1 MQALVGVAP
10 LTEYAVIG
18 FGALNVDRLFRVNK
32 IAAQEE
38 ESFVTEYQEFC
49 GGSAANTV
57 VGLARLG
64 LRVGYVGKV
73 AQDYEGQL
81 LLHNFER
88 EGVDLKGVVTADQGH
103 SGLVMGFVDR
113 EGERA
118 LYVAPGV
125 NNAIKLNEV
134 KVEYI
139 KQAEILHLSSFV
151 GERSFEAQSEVVNQL
166 PMNLKVTFDPGMLYA
181 KKGLEKLRPIIRR
194 VFAMFPNELEVQLLT
209 GEKWE
214 KGVETLVAEGVRIVA
229 VKLGKRGCYV
239 TDGSQN
245 HLLEPFTVK
254 VVDTTGA
261 GDAWNA
267 GFLFG
272 LLNNKSLE
280 DCGKLGNFVASRCI
294 TTRGARTGLPHVAEL
309 PTF

>member
-1 MQALVGVAP
+1 M
-10 LTEYAVIG
+10 TEYAVIG

-73 AQDYEGQL
+73 AEDYEGQL
-81 LLHNFER
+81 LLHNFEK
-88 EGVDLKGVVTADQGH
+88 EGVDLKGVVTAVQGH

-125 NNAIKLNEV
+125 NNAINLNEV
-134 KVEYI
+134 KLEYI
-139 KQAEILHLSSFV
+139 KHAEILHLSSFV
-151 GERSFEAQSEVVNQL
+151 GERSFEAQREVVNQL

-194 VFAMFPNELEVQLLT
+194 VFAMFPNELEVKLLT

-214 KGVETLVAEGVRIVA
+214 KGVETLIAEGVRIVA

-245 HLLEPFTVK
+245 HLLEAFTAK

-267 GFLFG
+267 GFLYG
-272 LLNNKSLE
+272 LLKNKSLE
-280 DCGKLGNFVASRCI
+280 NCGKLGNFVASRCI
-294 TTRGARTGLPHVAEL
+294 TTWGARTGLPHLAEL